1 MMERELNPAHTSQTF
16 QAAGLWF
23 GHLGCLPEAA
33 ALAAEGHCCPWAA
46 LESITLLLITGATEA
61 RGLTAVWWKK
71 LFEHSSA

>member
-1 MMERELNPAHTSQTF
+1 MERELNPAHTSQTF

-46 LESITLLLITGATEA
+46 LESITLPLVRGAQPH
-61 RGLTAVWWKK
+61 RGTWAHCCLVEKIV
-71 LFEHSSA
+71 